1 MYTAKIENSGGE
13 VLTLT
18 WAESKWQVFD
28 ITGLDPPAAQIN
40 LTNLAGL
47 DGARLNST
55 KLGTRNIVISIK
67 INGDVE
73 GNRLDLY
80 RFFRTKEACTF
91 YFTNGRRDV
100 KIEGVVE
107 SVECPQFTNLEVMQ
121 VSIICPCPYFRAL
134 AEITADISNEIDGF
148 SFPFSINVDNP
159 VPFSIYVAHREA
171 DVFNDSDTET
181 GAIIEVE
188 FSGAVNKIMLAN
200 VGTGETLTVN
210 YSFISGDI
218 MTIDTNKGQKSLV
231 LTRGGVKYNLFP
243 ALVSGSTFFQL
254 RPGSNVFTY
263 FADDGAA
270 DANVHITFTF
280 SDLFAG
286 V

>member
-100 KIEGVVE
+100 KIEGVV
-107 SVECPQFTNLEVMQ
+107 
-121 VSIICPCPYFRAL
+121 
-134 AEITADISNEIDGF
+134 
-148 SFPFSINVDNP
+148 P
-159 VPFSIYVAHREA
+159 V
-171 DVFNDSDTET
+171 
-181 GAIIEVE
+181 
-188 FSGAVNKIMLAN
+188 
-200 VGTGETLTVN
+200 
-210 YSFISGDI
+210 
-218 MTIDTNKGQKSLV
+218 
-231 LTRGGVKYNLFP
+231 
-243 ALVSGSTFFQL
+243 
-254 RPGSNVFTY
+254 
-263 FADDGAA
+263 
-270 DANVHITFTF
+270 
-280 SDLFAG
+280 
-286 V
+286 

>member
-1 MYTAKIENSGGE
+1 MFVAKIENSGGE

-18 WAESKWQVFD
+18 GAESKWQVFD
-28 ITGLDPPAAQIN
+28 IAGLDPPAAQIN

-55 KLGTRNIVISIK
+55 KLGTRNVVISLK
-67 INGDVE
+67 INGDIE
-73 GNRLDLY
+73 GNRLELY
-80 RFFRTKEACTF
+80 RFFRAKKTCTF
-91 YFTNGRRDV
+91 YFANGRRDV
-100 KIEGVVE
+100 KIDGVIE
-107 SVECPQFTNLEVMQ
+107 SVECPQFTNQEIMQ
-121 VSIICPCPYFRAL
+121 VSIICPYPYFRAL
-134 AEITADISNEIDGF
+134 AEIKADISNEIDGF
-148 SFPFSINVDNP
+148 SFPFSINVGNP
-159 VPFSIYVAHREA
+159 IPFSVYVAHREV

-181 GAIIEVE
+181 GAVIEVE
-188 FSGAVNKIMLAN
+188 FSGAVSKVMLAN

-210 YSFISGDI
+210 YNFVNGDI
-218 MTIDTNKGQKSLV
+218 MTIDTNKGQKNLA

-243 ALVSGSTFFQL
+243 GLASGSTLFQL